1 MDKNMKKKLPIG
13 IQTFKEIIDNN
24 YAYIDKTGIAL
35 ELIHNYKYAFLSRP
49 RRFGKSLFLDTLHNI
64 FEGKK
69 ELFENLAIY
78 NKWDFDDTYPVIKI
92 SWGGDFKTLESTHK
106 TAMDIL
112 QINQKRLGIE
122 CKLDDT
128 PSGCFRKLIVEAYNK
143 YQKPVVV
150 LIDEYDKPI
159 LDNLENLQIALEN
172 RDFLRSFYVML
183 KENDAYIKFA
193 FLTGISKFSKA
204 NIFSGLNN
212 LEDISL
218 TPRYATI
225 CGYTQSNIVNEF
237 RDYFNGVDLDRVKEW
252 YNGYN
257 FLGESVYN
265 PFDILKFIKN
275 DFVFENYWWE
285 SGNPYFLITLLKQQ
299 PYNIPNLENITVGKE
314 LLNSFEV
321 EKLRLEVLLFQS
333 GYLTIDKMM
342 ATPLGVR
349 YRLKVPNMEV
359 QLSLNSLFLDYLCNS
374 TYDENRLRLHE
385 ALQVGDMEVFS
396 DTFTS
401 LFASIP
407 YNNYVK
413 NNIGEYEGYYASVFY
428 AYLAASGFNII
439 AEDVTNS
446 GRIDITL
453 LLKKQIYI
461 IEFKLSKEKSKTNT
475 ALEQI
480 KAKEYAFKYKDQ
492 NKNIYLLGIEFNTED
507 KNISSFEW
515 EKSI

>member
-1 MDKNMKKKLPIG
+1 MQKLPIG
-13 IQTFKEIIDNN
+13 IQTFSKIREGDYI
-24 YAYIDKTGIAL
+24 YIDKTAL
-35 ELIHNYKYAFLSRP
+35 ALDVIQNYQYAFLSRP

-64 FEGKK
+64 FEGNK
-69 ELFENLAIY
+69 ELFKGLAIY
-78 NKWDFDDTYPVIKI
+78 DKWDFDDTYPVIKI
-92 SWGGDFKTLESTHK
+92 SWGGDFKTLESTK
-106 TAMDIL
+106 TRTIQIL
-112 QINQKRLGIE
+112 KDNQKRLDIE
-122 CKLDDT
+122 CEFDSH
-128 PSGCFRKLIVEAYNK
+128 PSGCFAELIQKSYQK

-159 LDNLENLQIALEN
+159 LDNLENPQRALEN

-218 TPRYATI
+218 TPRYATV
-225 CGYTQSNIVNEF
+225 CGYTQSNIENEF
-237 RDYFNGVDLDRVKEW
+237 KEYFDGVDLERVKEW

-257 FLGESVYN
+257 FLGDRVYN

-275 DFVFENYWWE
+275 DYMFDNYWWE

-299 PYNIPNLENITVGKE
+299 NYDIPNLENITVGKE
-314 LLNSFEV
+314 LLNSFEI
-321 EKLRLEVLLFQS
+321 EKLKLEVLLFQS
-333 GYLTIDKMM
+333 GYLTIDKQIV
-342 ATPLGVR
+342 TPLGVK
-349 YRLKVPNMEV
+349 YKLKVPNMEV
-359 QLSLNSLFLDYLCNS
+359 QLSLNTLFLDYLCNS
-374 TYDENRLRLHE
+374 TYDESRLTLHE
-385 ALQVGDMEVFS
+385 ALQVGDMQIFK
-396 DTFTS
+396 DTFVS

-428 AYLAASGFNII
+428 AYLSASGFNII

-446 GRIDITL
+446 GRIDLTL
-453 LLKKQIYI
+453 ILKEQIYI
-461 IEFKLSKEKSKTNT
+461 IEFKTTRRVLSPDNTNQ

-480 KAKEYAFKYKDQ
+480 KSKNYAQKYQDK
-492 NKNIYLLGIEFNTED
+492 NKPIYLVGIEFDTES

-515 EKSI
+515 EMV